1 MSPTYFDRVV
11 AGTPTR
17 LWINNPSRAE
27 TRLAIANHAINCTTN
42 PAYCSKLLQSDP
54 DWLREVIDAVV
65 QVEANDDIAA
75 DLVLQKTAGWVME
88 QFRPL
93 FDESDGA
100 YGYVTIQAD
109 PREDDDAD
117 LIIEAAL
124 RHRKLGPNYMAKIPV
139 IRAGIQA
146 IEALVAENI
155 PICATEIFSIAQ
167 TTHMC
172 EVYEAAVR
180 KTGNRPVFF
189 ITHITGIFDEF
200 LAGIVKSEKIAIAP
214 EALAQAGFIVGRR
227 EYEIVKERGYDTTIL
242 LGGARHTGHFTEFVG
257 GDIHC
262 TINWS
267 TAQELI
273 ELDLPVE
280 SRIDAPADPTM
291 VEELMA
297 RIPHVYRAYVENA
310 IPMEQFKDYGPV
322 VHFRNAFMA
331 GYTRL
336 LEEVAARR
344 RLLNQ

>member
-1 MSPTYFDRVV
+1 MSETYFDRIV
-11 AGTPTR
+11 AETPTR
-17 LWINNPSRAE
+17 MWVNNPSREE

-42 PAYCSKLLQSDP
+42 PAYCSKLLVSDP
-54 DWLREVIDAVV
+54 EWLHEVIDDIVKD
-65 QVEANDDIAA
+65 EPDDNVAA
-75 DLVLQKTAGWVME
+75 DLALQKTAGWVME

-93 FDESDGA
+93 YEESGGK

-109 PREDDDAD
+109 PREDHSAD

-124 RHRKLGPNYMAKIPV
+124 RHRKLAPNYMAKIPV
-139 IRAGIQA
+139 ISAGINA

-172 EVYEAAVR
+172 EVYQDAVK

-189 ITHITGIFDEF
+189 ITHITGIYDEF
-200 LAGIVKSEKIAIAP
+200 LAGVVKSEKIDLAP
-214 EALAQAGFIVGRR
+214 EALAQAGLIVGRK
-227 EYEIVKERGYDTTIL
+227 EYELVKERGYDTTIL

-273 ELDLPVE
+273 DLDLPVV
-280 SRIDAPADPTM
+280 SRIDAPSDPAM
-291 VEELMA
+291 IDELKA
-297 RIPHVYRAYVENA
+297 KIPHFYRAYVDDA
-310 IPMEQFKDYGPV
+310 IPVEQFVDYGPV

-336 LEEVAARR
+336 LEEIAARR
-344 RLLNQ
+344 RLLV